1 MSEYLVRWKF
11 GPNSLLNNLNVET
24 TWFQQFHQNKQKAV
38 SHYTSLLFGASPA
51 MAMTTEIFQLV
62 QLVPG
67 KPEPKDVEVVEDKE
81 VRSKRIMKEKEVRK
95 KQALK
100 MIEQGYTRSE
110 IADKLGIK
118 YHAVYAITRPP
129 ANG

>member
-1 MSEYLVRWKF
+1 MSQYLVRWKF

-24 TWFQQFHQNKQKAV
+24 TWFQQFHSSKKVAV
-38 SHYTSLLFGASPA
+38 DHYTSLLFGASPS
-51 MAMTTEIFQLV
+51 MAMTAEIFQLV
-62 QLVPG
+62 QLIPG

-81 VRSKRIMKEKEVRK
+81 ARSKRIMKEKEARK
-95 KQALK
+95 KQILK
-100 MIEQGYTRSE
+100 MIDQGYTRKE

-118 YHAVYAITRPP
+118 YHAVYALTRPP